1 MILISLENAEEGMV
15 LGRNIYSSNGTILIG
30 KGTKLNKNYIYSLK
44 KKGIAT
50 VYIED
55 DNFDDLFIDEIVAD
69 DTKKQ
74 AMDIIS
80 DKIRNLSLAEDKNIQ
95 EVKDIINIIIDEL
108 LSKDDFIID
117 LVDIRAID
125 DYTFGHCVNVCILSL
140 ITGMCLGYDRKKLI
154 DLGTGAILHDIGKTL
169 IPLQILNKPSRL
181 EPTEY
186 EEIKKHTVYGYE
198 ILKNVLNKKDTILD
212 IVLSHHER
220 FDGKGYPNGLVGE
233 EIHEYSRIVAVADV
247 YDALTSNRVY
257 RRKAQNQ
264 EAIEYLYTMKHSQF
278 DEKIVDLFVQNVAL
292 YE

>member
-1 MILISLENAEEGMV
+1 MSLENAEEGMV
-15 LGRNIYSSNGTILIG
+15 LGRNIYNSNGTILIG

-69 DTKKQ
+69 DTKKEV
-74 AMDIIS
+74 MDIINN
-80 DKIRNLSLAEDKNIQ
+80 KIGNLPFAEDKSIQ
-95 EVKDIINIIIDEL
+95 EVKGIINIIIDEL

-140 ITGMCLGYDRKKLI
+140 ITGMCLGYDKNKLI

-169 IPLQILNKPSRL
+169 IPLQILNKPSKL
-181 EPTEY
+181 KPTEY
-186 EEIKKHTVYGYE
+186 EEIKKHTVYGYN
-198 ILKNVLNKKDTILD
+198 ILKNVLNKEDAILD

-220 FDGKGYPNGLVGE
+220 FDGK

-257 RRKAQNQ
+257 RRKAENQ

-278 DEKIVDLFVQNVAL
+278 DEKIVDLFVHNVAL
-292 YE
+292 YK

>member
-1 MILISLENAEEGMV
+1 MSLKNAEEGMV
-15 LGRNIYSSNGTILIG
+15 LGRSIYNSNGTILIG

-69 DTKKQ
+69 DTKKEV
-74 AMDIIS
+74 MDIINN
-80 DKIRNLSLAEDKNIQ
+80 KIGNLPFAEDKSIQ
-95 EVKDIINIIIDEL
+95 EVKGIINIIIDEL

-140 ITGMCLGYDRKKLI
+140 ITGICLGYDRKKLI

-169 IPLQILNKPSRL
+169 IPLQILNKPSKL

-186 EEIKKHTVYGYE
+186 EEIKKHTVYGYK
-198 ILKNVLNKKDTILD
+198 ILKNVLNKKDDTLD

-220 FDGKGYPNGLVGE
+220 FDGKGYPNGLVGK

-257 RRKAQNQ
+257 RKKTKNK
-264 EAIEYLYTMKHSQF
+264 EAIEYLYTMKYSQF
-278 DEKIVDLFVQNVAL
+278 DEKIVDVFVHNVAL